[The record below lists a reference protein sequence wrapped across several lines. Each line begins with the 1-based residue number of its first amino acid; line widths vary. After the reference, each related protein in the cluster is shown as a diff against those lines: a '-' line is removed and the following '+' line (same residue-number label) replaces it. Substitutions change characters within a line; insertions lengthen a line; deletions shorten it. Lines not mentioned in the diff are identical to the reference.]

1 VIPSRDVE
9 RVSPRRHGRVV
20 HISEHSLRSDEKV
33 KIASAVEG
41 KSIKA
46 LWIEAVE
53 TRLQE
58 LEKKGLLPKGKNYA
72 HGKD

>member
-1 VIPSRDVE
+1 
-9 RVSPRRHGRVV
+9 V